1 MGKNNWTEEQLSA
14 INLRNKNILVSAAAG
29 SGKTAVLVN
38 RIIKLIKEDKIDIDK
53 LLVVTFTN
61 AAASE
66 MRERIGNAL
75 EEEIENN
82 PDSDLQRQIILLNRS
97 NIETIHS
104 FCLGVIKNNFGGLDI
119 DPDFR
124 IGEET
129 ELSFIAEE
137 AIEELFEECYEKEDE
152 EFLNLIESYS
162 SKKNDDGLIDAVM
175 SIYKYAISSPYP
187 KLWLSSIKEDY
198 KIDKNFNFS
207 DSIWAENLIENIQ
220 IELKGFIDSLLN
232 SIDLI
237 EDETD
242 FASYKDTLN
251 QDVSNIKNLLE
262 RSEESFQS
270 LVEGID
276 EISFS
281 SIGRCK
287 KGADEVLKEKV
298 KSSRD
303 AVKKAIGSIRED
315 IGSKNPDTIK
325 KEINTLYPRI
335 GRLIDLTISYM
346 DKYSEKKK
354 ERNLIDFNDIEHFC
368 LEVLGENKDGRII
381 EKEAA
386 LKLKENFYE
395 VLVDEYQDTNNVQ
408 ETIINLITK
417 ENIGTQNLFMVG
429 DVKQSI
435 YRFRQ
440 ANPEIFL
447 NKYKKYSLDSE
458 NQFVKVLLNKNFRSR
473 KEIIE
478 GSNYIFKN
486 IMSSEIGEID
496 YNDDEMLYEG
506 ADYNAKIDT
515 GLTPMGGL
523 ELHLIDKKDQEEFTQ
538 KEDIEAQLIGDIIEK
553 LIDSNFGVYDR
564 NIKGLR
570 RVSYRDIAVLSRST
584 VNMSAA
590 LVNEFK
596 RRDIPSYSDGGSTFF
611 QTMEIKLICSYLK
624 AIDNPLND
632 IPLVSILRSPIYRF
646 TSEDLGKIRLCEV
659 KGPFYNALTAAC
671 EDASLKDKINFFMEE
686 FKYFKKVSGIMPLD
700 EFIWHLITK
709 TTFYGYVGT
718 LPAGVQ
724 RQANLRLLFQKA
736 AEFKKTGS
744 SLFRFVNLIDKIV
757 KNSSDFSSAK
767 ILGEM
772 DNVVRIMSI
781 HKSKGLEFPI
791 VILAG
796 IGKKFNLT
804 DTSKSILLHKDLG
817 IGTNIVDLDRRI
829 SYPSLIKSSLSRRI
843 KTENLSEEMR
853 ILYVAFT
860 RARERLI
867 LTGVVSDLDKALEK
881 WNNVI
886 FKGTMSKSSVL
897 NAGSFLDWIGPC
909 ISHDEGLFE
918 KYYHTA
924 LEFEG
929 KSEKLSEDKIKFLL
943 KDNIKKEIEDK
954 LSYKYP
960 YILSSKVPSK
970 LSVSEIKNIIYS
982 EENDTKQIFPENL
995 HKKPLFLQEK
1005 SKLLGADRGTAYHA
1019 FLEKLNLKVKTDEEI
1034 KDEIDRIFKS
1044 GYITESQKD
1053 IIEIKKIKSFL
1064 NSILGKRLS
1073 SSGHI
1078 VREGDFIMQVPAFKI
1093 YRELKDATYKDEK
1106 VLVQGIIDCF
1116 FYEGQD
1122 IILIDYKTDK
1132 CDINSKNILAERYKE
1147 QLNFYK
1153 MAIEK
1158 MTNRTVKEK
1167 YLYLFSID
1175 EAVEVE

>member
-1 MGKNNWTEEQLSA
+1 MGKNNWTEEQLTS

-82 PDSDLQRQIILLNRS
+82 AGADLQRQIILLNRS

-104 FCLGVIKNNFGGLDI
+104 FCLSVIRNNFGSLDI

-137 AIEELFEECYEKEDE
+137 AIEELFEECYEREDD

-187 KLWLSSIKEDY
+187 KVWLSSIKEDY
-198 KIDKNFNFS
+198 KIDDDFNFS
-207 DSIWAENLIENIQ
+207 DSKWAKNIIESIQ
-220 IELKGFIDSLLN
+220 IELKGFKDNLLN

-237 EDETD
+237 KDEVD
-242 FASYKDTLN
+242 FASYLDTLN
-251 QDVSNIKNLLE
+251 LDLFNITSLYE

-270 LVEGID
+270 LAEGID
-276 EISFS
+276 KISFTN
-281 SIGRCK
+281 IGRCK
-287 KGADEVLKEKV
+287 KGADEVLKEKI
-298 KSSRD
+298 KSGRE
-303 AVKKAIGSIRED
+303 AVKKGIGGIRED
-315 IGSKNPDTIK
+315 IGAMDPDTIK

-346 DKYSEKKK
+346 DKFSNKKK

-395 VLVDEYQDTNNVQ
+395 ILVDEYQDTNNVQ

-417 ENIGTQNLFMVG
+417 ENFGAQNLFMVG

-447 NKYKKYSLDSE
+447 GKYKKYSLDSE
-458 NQFVKVLLNKNFRSR
+458 EQFVKVLLNKNFRSR
-473 KEIIE
+473 KEIID
-478 GSNYIFKN
+478 GSNFIFKS

-496 YNDDEMLYEG
+496 YNDDEMLYLG
-506 ADYNAKIDT
+506 ADYRAEIDT
-515 GLTPMGGL
+515 GLVPIGGL

-538 KEDIEAQLIGDIIEK
+538 KEDIEAQLIANIIEK

-590 LVNEFK
+590 TLNEFK
-596 RRDIPSYSDGGSTFF
+596 RRDIPAYSDGGSTFF
-611 QTMEIKLICSYLK
+611 QTMEIKIICSYLK

-646 TSEDLGKIRLCEV
+646 TSEDLGKIRLYLV
-659 KGPFYNALTAAC
+659 KGPFYNALTKAK
-671 EDASLKDKINFFMEE
+671 EDMDLKDKISFFLDE
-686 FKYFKKVSGIMPLD
+686 FKYFKKLSRIMPLD

-709 TTFYGYVGT
+709 TAFYGYVGT

-736 AEFKKTGS
+736 VEFKKTNS
-744 SLFRFVNLIDKIV
+744 SLFRFVSLIDKIV
-757 KNSSDFSSAK
+757 KNSSDLSSAK

-796 IGKKFNLT
+796 LGKKFNLS

-829 SYPSLIKSSLSRRI
+829 SYPSIIKSSLSRRI

-867 LTGVVSDLDKALEK
+867 LTGVVSDLDKCKEK
-881 WNNVI
+881 WDNVI
-886 FKGTMSKSSVL
+886 FKGSMSKSSVMSA
-897 NAGSFLDWIGPC
+897 NSYLDLIGPC
-909 ISHDEGLFE
+909 MAHDMGLFE
-918 KYYHTA
+918 KKYHKA
-924 LEFEG
+924 LELESE
-929 KSEKLSEDKIKFLL
+929 SEKLSDNKIKFML

-954 LSYKYP
+954 LNYKYP

-970 LSVSEIKNIIYS
+970 LSVSEIKNIMYR
-982 EENDTKQIFPENL
+982 EENDIKQVFPENL
-995 HKKPLFLQEK
+995 HKKPLFLQEE
-1005 SKLLGADRGTAYHA
+1005 SKLIGADRGTAYHA
-1019 FLEKLNLKVKTDEEI
+1019 FLEKMNLKIKTEEEI
-1034 KDEIDRIFKS
+1034 KDEKDRVFKA
-1044 GYITESQKD
+1044 GYITESQRD
-1053 IIEIKKIKSFL
+1053 IIEIKKIKAFL
-1064 NSILGKRLS
+1064 DSSLGKRLAS
-1073 SSGHI
+1073 SDKT
-1078 VREGDFIMQVPAFKI
+1078 VREGDFMMQVPASDI
-1093 YRELKDATYKDEK
+1093 YKELKDSAYKDENI
-1106 VLVQGIIDCF
+1106 LVQGIIDCY

-1132 CDINSKNILAERYKE
+1132 CDLHSKNILAERYKQ

-1158 MTNRTVKEK
+1158 MTNKIVKEK

-1175 EAVEVE
+1175 EAVEV